1 MVSTD
6 RASMSAGRMDVA
18 HHLDIA
24 WRRHREGK
32 LAEALSEC
40 DEILRRDRHCAPALD
55 LSGRI
60 FYQLGDF
67 RSAEARIRAGL
78 AIAPARADAWSN
90 LAVVL
95 EASGRPQAAA
105 DCLRQ
110 ALKLDPQAYELQT
123 NLSAI
128 EWRLARPAEA
138 ETAARRALAG
148 NPRYGPAWYNLALAL
163 QAQRRTIEALD
174 AVRRAVGLEPNEP
187 SHAGLQAQLEDA
199 LGATDKALSTYET
212 ALARNPFATSLR
224 FEYAGLLDRAGD
236 PQGALAAY
244 GDVLRREPSHGPAL
258 SQFLNIMRQ
267 TAVWEGLYATE
278 HSLRS
283 AVATGSALVTPF
295 VLLAS
300 PSTRAEQRRCA
311 DTWCRQLAGVDATTT
326 RRRRLSSRRL
336 RIGYL
341 SGDFYSHATAFLT
354 AGLFEAHDRG
364 RFEISAYSIG
374 PDDQSPMRARLVR
387 AFDRFVDAR
396 FIDAREIAAT
406 IRAHGIDILVDLK
419 GHTAG
424 ALPKILALRPAP
436 IQVHY
441 LGYPGTLGS
450 GQVDYLVGDAIVTP
464 PEHAPDY
471 AETLVRLPGC
481 YQVNDRERPIAPTHS
496 RAALGLPD
504 DAMVFCN
511 FNATYKIN
519 PAVLDVWAEILH
531 EVPGSVLWL
540 LAPQPDH
547 PAVTNLQREANA
559 RGIDPA
565 RLVFAA
571 KRDNPDYLALFRQ
584 ADLFLDTW
592 PYNAHTTASDA
603 LWAGCPVLTM
613 LGSTFAGRVG
623 ASLVTAVGLP
633 ELVTRDAADYASRA
647 IALAANRLER
657 DRLRDH
663 LANAGRESSLFDT
676 RASTR
681 ALEQAYLAMAEQY
694 RRIERLPID
703 L

>member
-1 MVSTD
+1 
-6 RASMSAGRMDVA
+6 MDVA
-18 HHLDIA
+18 HHLDYA
-24 WRRHREGK
+24 WRRLREGK
-32 LAEALSEC
+32 LGEALAACE
-40 DEILRRDRHCAPALD
+40 EILKRDRQCAPALD

-78 AIAPARADAWSN
+78 AIEPARADAWSN
-90 LAVVL
+90 LAIVL
-95 EASGRPQAAA
+95 EASGRPRAAA
-105 DCLRQ
+105 DCLKQ
-110 ALKLDPQAYELQT
+110 ALKLDPHAYELET

-128 EWRLARPAEA
+128 ESRLARPAEA
-138 ETAARRALAG
+138 EAAARRALSG
-148 NPRYGPAWYNLALAL
+148 NPRYGAAWYNLALAL
-163 QAQRRTIEALD
+163 QAQRRPIEALD
-174 AVRRAVGLEPNEP
+174 AVRRAAGLDPDEP

-199 LGATDKALSTYET
+199 LGATDKARSTYEA
-212 ALARNPFATSLR
+212 ALARNPFATALR
-224 FEYAGLLDRAGD
+224 FEYAGLLERLEDAE
-236 PQGALAAY
+236 GALAAY
-244 GDVLRREPSHGPAL
+244 GDVLRRDPSHGPAL
-258 SQFLNIMRQ
+258 SQFLHLMRQ
-267 TAVWEGLYATE
+267 TAVWEGLPAIE
-278 HSLRS
+278 HNLRS
-283 AVATGSALVTPF
+283 AVAAGNALVTPF
-295 VLLAS
+295 VLLS
-300 PSTRAEQRRCA
+300 TPSTRAEQRRCA
-311 DTWCRQLAGVDATTT
+311 DTWCRQLAPVDATTT
-326 RRRRLSSRRL
+326 RRRRLSTGRL

-354 AGLFEAHDRG
+354 AGLFEVHDRD

-374 PDDQSPMRARLVR
+374 PDDQSAMRARLVR

-396 FIDAREIAAT
+396 FIDARELAAT
-406 IRAHGIDILVDLK
+406 ILADRIDILVDLK

-424 ALPKILALRPAP
+424 ALPQILALRPAP

-441 LGYPGTLGS
+441 LGYPGTPGG
-450 GQVDYLVGDAIVTP
+450 GQVDYLIGDAIVTP

-481 YQVNDRERPIAPTHS
+481 YQVNDRERPIGPTLA

-519 PAVLDVWAEILH
+519 PAVLDVWAEILR
-531 EVPGSVLWL
+531 EVRESVLWL
-540 LAPQPDH
+540 LAPRADH
-547 PAVTNLQREANA
+547 PAMGNLRREADA

-565 RLVFAA
+565 RLVFAT

-623 ASLVTAVGLP
+623 ASLVTAAGLP
-633 ELVTRDAADYASRA
+633 DLVTRDTGDYAA
-647 IALAANRLER
+647 HAVALAADRFER
-657 DRLRDH
+657 HRLRDH
-663 LANAGRESSLFDT
+663 LATAGRASSLFDT
-676 RASTR
+676 RATTR